1 MAEGIETADLFRGAY
16 LLCSG
21 GRLGVTRFARGQV
34 TFVIEGEKVAEEDRR
49 YRTGQALVNP
59 VQLRESVNLL
69 RDLVFERLRLEK
81 RRMVDGP
88 HSGIRDRAAKIGSLR
103 PAAG

>member
-1 MAEGIETADLFRGAY
+1 MGSGIETADLYRGAY

-21 GRLGVTRFARGQV
+21 GSLSETRFARGQV

-59 VQLRESVNLL
+59 VQLRETVNLL
-69 RDLVFERLRLEK
+69 RDLVFERLRIE
-81 RRMVDGP
+81 RRIVDGP
-88 HSGIRDRAAKIGSLR
+88 HSGIRDRAAKTGSLR